1 MNISSIILIC
11 IVVFVLVIRLV
22 FSIKFRKLYTS
33 TYSLWEILNP
43 FNTEP
48 LNIYS
53 HLSSENK
60 GAFWSVSSS
69 VLIAVLT
76 CWLGFSVQYIVTN
89 SYKDESA
96 KLAHYEVVDKFQPT
110 YDNLTDSLS
119 LPFWRAMY
127 SSLPYKDS
135 LDKGSYNQIPIVSY
149 FSDISN
155 IPTMLHTGKK
165 MLEVGKE
172 IAPYLSKEKRNEL
185 LKNNTYIFAGIKCC
199 SPYSEVCLQDSIS
212 YVQNF
217 IQEFHDASIQGYIS
231 MTTSDLSEL
240 SSAMYGYYKDVV
252 SVRMSNL
259 ELRTLV
265 SDDEDLVALVDLL
278 SNTQSVS
285 LKFCITLFCEPY
297 VSNMKIIQE
306 EYLSETED
314 TINPI
319 LLVFISLLVC
329 IVIGYMILRITIMR
343 FFNSNAMSPNP
354 RMSQSDYDKMKRQL
368 SVSEMDLSQMKVNN
382 KILQDENKALEKKI
396 MFTELE
402 LKNKEKKLKE
412 IEESL
417 NSQNNHKDSGDVD

>member
-11 IVVFVLVIRLV
+11 IVVFVIVIRLV
-22 FSIKFRKLYTS
+22 FSIKFRKLYKS
-33 TYSLWEILNP
+33 PYSLWEILNP
-43 FNTEP
+43 FNTEL

-60 GAFWSVSSS
+60 GAFWSVSTS
-69 VLIAVLT
+69 VLIAILT

-96 KLAHYEVVDKFQPT
+96 KLAHYEVVDKFQST

-127 SSLPYKDS
+127 ASLPYTDS
-135 LDKGSYNQIPIVSY
+135 LDKGSFNQISIVSY
-149 FSDISN
+149 FSDSSY

-199 SPYSEVCLQDSIS
+199 SSYSEVCLQDSIS

-217 IQEFHDASIQGYIS
+217 IQEFYDASIQGYIS
-231 MTTSDLSEL
+231 MTTSDLSKL
-240 SSAMYGYYKDVV
+240 SSAMYGYYKA
-252 SVRMSNL
+252 NL

-265 SDDEDLVALVDLL
+265 SEDEDLVALVDLL
-278 SNTQSVS
+278 SKKQFVS
-285 LKFCITLFCEPY
+285 LKFYIPLFCEPC

-319 LLVFISLLVC
+319 LVVFIWLLVC

-368 SVSEMDLSQMKVNN
+368 SISEKDLSQMRVNN
-382 KILQDENKALEKKI
+382 KVLQDENNALEKKI

-402 LKNKEKKLKE
+402 LKNKEKKLNE
-412 IEESL
+412 IEERLS
-417 NSQNNHKDSGDVD
+417 SQTNHKDTNDVD